1 MAGATNRQFKTAGM
15 PKSTIDKVR
24 VIAGAGVTLRAAVA
38 VAKDHKL
45 PVGKADAFL
54 ARHDAK
60 RAASPEGQA
69 ATADFRSKAAATMKA
84 AGERRAAE
92 ESARKAALQ
101 AAMTKRQNNLTRVV
115 SKATDLALTGRLVSQ
130 MMTRQLAA
138 QEAKKAAAPPKPA
151 WSPKGRQNTPDNA
164 KRMADMLHEGAAA
177 VRAAGSPEKG
187 MVHVYNPESKQVST
201 LKALSTKGAAVVVQ
215 SKVRKETHAPEQF
228 QVVHKG
234 TGIGIGAHYRTRTEA
249 AEVAR
254 GVSKGLDKTI
264 ERMKAGDVR
273 AGEALYRYS
282 VKKRG
287 QIMSQPSPQ
296 EKRAATR
303 QAAKEAQAAKDKAF
317 QEKWRASSEAR
328 DARKLRVAQRLTDM
342 IRKAKDSMAT
352 AHRAVYDASVHV
364 KKHGTGPLHQAEA
377 QHAMAMARVKHLEGR
392 AKRLGI
398 EPTRQYRHAAE
409 LHFR

>member
-1 MAGATNRQFKTAGM
+1 MAGANNKSFKAAGLPKKTIDTIRVETGGRLSLRSAIQIASGRGLPLGKAAKHEEAQRIQSLRNARAANRQPTAEAGISRLRNAASRA
-15 PKSTIDKVR
+15 PYSAVVTHPSGETRR
-24 VIAGAGVTLRAAVA
+24 VIAGSGKEFEARVA
-38 VAKDHKL
+38 TAK
-45 PVGKADAFL
+45 ASMEAN
-54 ARHDAK
+54 AK
-60 RAASPEGQA
+60 R
-69 ATADFRSKAAATMKA
+69 KA
-84 AGERRAAE
+84 
-92 ESARKAALQ
+92 
-101 AAMTKRQNNLTRVV
+101 
-115 SKATDLALTGRLVSQ
+115 
-130 MMTRQLAA
+130 
-138 QEAKKAAAPPKPA
+138 AAAPPKPA
-151 WSPKGRQNTPDNA
+151 WAPKGRQNTPERA
-164 KRMADMLHEGAAA
+164 REMAAMLHEGTAA
-177 VRAAGSPEKG
+177 VRAAGTPEKG
-187 MVHVYNPESKQVST
+187 MVHVYNTESKKVVAV
-201 LKALSTKGAAVVVQ
+201 KALSTKGGAVVVQ
-215 SKVRKETHAPEQF
+215 SPTRKASHAPTSF
-228 QVVHKG
+228 HVIHRG
-234 TGIGIGAHYRTRTEA
+234 TGIGVSAFYRTRTEA
-249 AEVAR
+249 AEAAA
-254 GVSKGLDKTI
+254 GLAKSLDRTVG
-264 ERMKAGDVR
+264 RMKSGDVR